1 MTKGIILQ
9 WLEGRE
15 VVYSLLGMFFY
26 RGPEE
31 SVLSSLL
38 ENNFLQQLGES
49 MHDQLITEGCMQ
61 MHDELEA
68 EFKDDKYKKA
78 LWDEYNRLFVGPGP
92 LEAPPWESV
101 YRSKER
107 LIFGDETLS
116 VRRFYQ
122 DFGLAIKNEN
132 REPDDHIGL
141 ELEFMA
147 FLSKQAAE
155 SKRGNKNIDRFMDA
169 SDKFMKEHL
178 QEWVADLC
186 YDLEVKAQ
194 KDFFRGLAK
203 LTKGW
208 VELDGASL
216 VQWNM
221 ENQ

>member
-1 MTKGIILQ
+1 MTKEIILQ

-15 VVYSLLGMFFY
+15 VVYAILGMVFY

-31 SVLSSLL
+31 NVLSSLL
-38 ENNFLQQLGES
+38 ENDFLRQLGES
-49 MHDQLITEGCMQ
+49 MDDQLIDEGCTQ
-61 MHDELEA
+61 MHNELKA
-68 EFKDDKYKKA
+68 KFQDDQYKKA
-78 LWDEYNRLFVGPGP
+78 LWEEYNRFFVGPGP

-107 LIFGDETLS
+107 LIFGSETLS
-116 VRRFYQ
+116 VRKFYQ
-122 DFGLAIKNEN
+122 DFGLAIKDGN

-147 FLSKQAAE
+147 FLSKQAWELKKADGDISHFME
-155 SKRGNKNIDRFMDA
+155 ASKR
-169 SDKFMKEHL
+169 FMKEHL

-186 YDLEVKAQ
+186 RDLETKAS
-194 KDFFRGLAK
+194 KDFFKGLAK

-216 VQWNM
+216 VRWETESQ
-221 ENQ
+221 